1 MWGCRCGRVSGGSVT
16 LLGLRIPPASLCSHR
31 ARQPR
36 VCVWNRCFPD
46 GTSHQPVL
54 RRSPSLMHSPAM
66 QASLFL
72 LPRFSPRG
80 SLLVSVTPPSCL
92 QASPHLLA
100 RPASSAGPA
109 AHLLFQPGL
118 LVNTHTTP
126 NGPALLSWGHII
138 HNIVGCSIQLIFTFT
153 RGRTLC

>member
-1 MWGCRCGRVSGGSVT
+1 MHGS
-16 LLGLRIPPASLCSHR
+16 P
-31 ARQPR
+31 
-36 VCVWNRCFPD
+36 VCVWNCCFPD
-46 GTSHQPVL
+46 GTSHQPVP
-54 RRSPSLMHSPAM
+54 RRSHSLMRSPAM
-66 QASLFL
+66 EASLFL

-118 LVNTHTTP
+118 LVNTHSTP

-138 HNIVGCSIQLIFTFT
+138 HNIVGCSQCSANFY
-153 RGRTLC
+153 LCSWKDSVLNALAVDRKESRAQVSVESQMPFLAGLV